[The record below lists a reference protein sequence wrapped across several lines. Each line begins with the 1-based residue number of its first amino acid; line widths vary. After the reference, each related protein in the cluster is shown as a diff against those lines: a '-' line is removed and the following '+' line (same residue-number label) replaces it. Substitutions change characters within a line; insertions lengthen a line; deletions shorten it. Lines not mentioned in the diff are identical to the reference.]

1 MSTRVSVTA
10 LEEPIKIV
18 RNVPA
23 HVGQAINRPVVAL
36 IPVNPPLFFVV
47 DIAFTARDVL
57 RPTRYETMITSTKL
71 IGIICRPRW
80 SVIYTII
87 VGIYPGSAQQT
98 FMCADGTTAS

>member
-1 MSTRVSVTA
+1 VSTRVSVTA

-18 RNVPA
+18 KNVLA
-23 HVGQAINRPVVAL
+23 HVGHAINRPVVAL

-47 DIAFTARDVL
+47 DIAFTARVVL

-71 IGIICRPRW
+71 IGIICRPTW

-87 VGIYPGSAQQT
+87 VGMYPGSPQHA